1 MPHTLQDRFSPL
13 VDAKLRDTLVQRNGA
28 VWNNRYEGDPKA
40 GAVKIPVRDTEVTVA
55 AYNKA
60 TGKAITEGATSYLS
74 VTISKDYAV
83 NEVIDGY
90 AAESVPDNLIA
101 DRLDSAGYSLALQMN
116 TDGTAVL
123 VASGTPISTTAAMT
137 DQTVYGAMVDART
150 AMSNAKVPVTG
161 RFALVRPETYAL
173 ILKCDEFIKASA
185 LGDAVV
191 QTGALG
197 QIAGFNIYEDATLP
211 ANASFIVG
219 HPNWCTR
226 VEEWAV
232 PARLQSLDGSG
243 TYIGASAV
251 QGRKVYD
258 HYVTKPQTLFIKPK
272 ILNPVIT
279 VTGGATDT
287 AAIVSTGATTIKY
300 RFWDASEAT
309 PAWSA
314 WADYSAAISVADGDK
329 IEAYGM
335 DTDGVKTVTV
345 SHTVTAT
352 ELA

>member
-1 MPHTLQDRFSPL
+1 MAHLLQDRFSAL
-13 VDAKLRDTLVQRNGA
+13 VDEKLRYELVQKNGS

-60 TGKAITEGATSYLS
+60 QGKALTEGATSYLS
-74 VTISKDYAV
+74 KTISKDYAV
-83 NEVIDGY
+83 NEIIDGY
-90 AAESVPDNLIA
+90 DAAAVPDNLVA

-123 VASGTPISTTAAMT
+123 VANATPISTAAALS
-137 DQTVYGAMVDART
+137 DQTIYGAMVDART
-150 AMSNAKVPVTG
+150 ALSNAKVPVTG
-161 RFALVRPETYAL
+161 RFALVRPETFAL
-173 ILKCDEFIKASA
+173 ILKSAEFIKASA

-197 QIAGFNIYEDATLP
+197 QIAGFNIFEDATLP

-243 TYIGASAV
+243 TFIGASAV

-258 HYVTKPQTLFIKPK
+258 HFVTKPQTLFIKPK

-279 VTGGATDT
+279 VTKGQAPT
-287 AAIVSTGATTIKY
+287 AAIVSTNATTIKY
-300 RFWDASEAT
+300 RFWDASAGT

-314 WADYSAAISVADGDK
+314 WGDYSAAISVAVNDK
-329 IEAYGM
+329 IEAYGT
-335 DTDGVKTVTV
+335 DTDGIKTVTV
-345 SHTVTAT
+345 SHTVTAA

>member
-1 MPHTLQDRFSPL
+1 MAHTLQDRFSTL
-13 VDAKLRDTLVQRNGA
+13 VDAKLRYDLVQKNGS
-28 VWNNRYEGDPKA
+28 VWNNRYEGSPKA
-40 GAVKIPVRDTEVTVA
+40 GAVKIPVRDTEVSIG

-60 TGKAITEGATSYLS
+60 TGKALTEGATTYLT
-74 VTISKDYAV
+74 VTVSKDYAV
-83 NEVIDGY
+83 NEIIDGY
-90 AAESVPDNLIA
+90 DAEAVPDNLVA

-116 TDGTAVL
+116 TDGTTVL
-123 VASGTPISTTAAMT
+123 VSNATPISTSAALT

-150 AMSNAKVPVTG
+150 AMSNAKVPLIG

-173 ILKCDEFIKASA
+173 ILKSDEFIKASA

-197 QIAGFNIYEDATLP
+197 QIAGFNVFEDNTLP

-232 PARLQSLDGSG
+232 PVRLQSLDGSG
-243 TYIGASAV
+243 TYIGASAA

-258 HYVTKPQTLFIKPK
+258 HYVTKSETLFIKPK
-272 ILNPVIT
+272 ILDPVIT

-300 RFWDASEAT
+300 RFWDASAGT

-314 WADYSAAISVADGDK
+314 WGDYSAALPVAEGDK
-329 IEAYGM
+329 IEAYGL
-335 DTDGVKTVTV
+335 DADGVKTVTV
-345 SHTVTAT
+345 SHTVTAA
-352 ELA
+352 EVA